1 MQQELFSYEEL
12 PIITLNEWSNFI
24 EEHQANPRIIGFFNL
39 DVIGDPKQTREN
51 FKILKSRLPHAK
63 IYPIW
68 QFTDSLEELDKL
80 VNSEEMYDVIGIG
93 GMVPFLS
100 TRKHMVREKLDIIFE
115 RFPHVNFHFLGG
127 ANEMLIEYPF
137 FSSDSTAFL
146 NARKSEKQ
154 RKVYLDNGYRIDAP
168 KEMSTLEIIKQN
180 LAFLFSLERSYEAKQ
195 LSIFAGAF
203 V

>member
-1 MQQELFSYEEL
+1 
-12 PIITLNEWSNFI
+12 
-24 EEHQANPRIIGFFNL
+24 
-39 DVIGDPKQTREN
+39 
-51 FKILKSRLPHAK
+51 
-63 IYPIW
+63 
-68 QFTDSLEELDKL
+68 
-80 VNSEEMYDVIGIG
+80 
-93 GMVPFLS
+93 
-100 TRKHMVREKLDIIFE
+100 
-115 RFPHVNFHFLGG
+115 
-127 ANEMLIEYPF
+127 MLIEYPF

-146 NARKSEKQ
+146 NARNSEKQ